1 MYSRCWRGKITSAT
15 NRRRERRAG
24 QPSRRSRPKE
34 SSPTRRANAQKAFYD
49 PPRADAMGIL
59 FSCCRKSKASSNDY
73 KKLESKSVDDLEAG
87 GGIGDDD
94 EEWDEFPEVVSSS
107 AAPAVPEE
115 PEPEPEPD
123 PFAEMGMGL
132 TLSAIKPTKRHVA
145 QSVWAQPAAPTSN
158 RFAMTPDTDAAT
170 DAWGDDDLADL
181 GVNEKRRAAEQRRE
195 QRRRQ
200 REDSG
205 VTRDKP
211 RGLAATRVAE

>member
-1 MYSRCWRGKITSAT
+1 M
-15 NRRRERRAG
+15 
-24 QPSRRSRPKE
+24 SRRVTDLPPKGKLLH
-34 SSPTRRANAQKAFYD
+34 AADAQEAFYD

-94 EEWDEFPEVVSSS
+94 EEWDEFPEVVNSS